1 MYTNNN
7 RMARRSARNT
17 KENCFGLQNVNQKYG
32 MIDESFAEQRDAD
45 RYSMN
50 YFYDIDQSCVDQLK
64 EFLHQ
69 KSGNEYTWTDP
80 KQFTRLSVTRGF
92 RLRHHDDLHVSNSSQ
107 RKWSMFYF
115 YQALNLLRNII
126 IYLTIDVCQK
136 RLSHPGAIKRR
147 SGWKTLKCNDYGL
160 SQIFM
165 ALNVINFFVYL
176 IMLSTLIFI
185 VPVLFGSFVNDL
197 QSIT

>member
-1 MYTNNN
+1 MLVLLIVCFMKLIEMYTNNN

-107 RKWSMFYF
+107 RKWSMFLFLSSVELVEKYN
-115 YQALNLLRNII
+115 NLLDHR
-126 IYLTIDVCQK
+126 
-136 RLSHPGAIKRR
+136 RLSK
-147 SGWKTLKCNDYGL
+147 
-160 SQIFM
+160 
-165 ALNVINFFVYL
+165 VIIASWRY
-176 IMLSTLIFI
+176 
-185 VPVLFGSFVNDL
+185 
-197 QSIT
+197 